1 MQIGPKAA
9 AIKSKFV
16 RLIFEDVPMLHSKL
30 WVLDAPADIANDF
43 TFLRDLALLGNQR
56 GQRQKLQFKRHFG
69 VTGDGAFKMFEAPS
83 S

>member
-1 MQIGPKAA
+1 MQIGSKAA
-9 AIKSKFV
+9 AFKNLFV
-16 RLIFEDVPMLHSKL
+16 RLVSDDVPMLHSKL

-43 TFLRDLALLGNQR
+43 TFLRDLGLLGDDR
-56 GQRQKLQFKRHFG
+56 GQREKLQFNRHFG